1 MSGHSKWHNIKLR
14 KGKQDAIRG
23 KSFTRI
29 SKEIIMAAKNG
40 GGNPDANLSLR
51 MAIQKARD
59 NSMPNDTIKKAIQR
73 GTGEIEGANYDEIT
87 YEGYGPAG
95 VAVLVLTL
103 TDNRNRTVAELRSAF
118 TKNGGNLGESGCVG
132 WMFDIKGLIQIPS
145 DTTDEDTVME
155 LTMDA
160 GAEDIKT
167 EDGVIEVYTPTDAFA
182 AVRDAIEASDLT
194 MSSAELT
201 RIPQNTVTVSDAKE
215 AARVLRLMDALD
227 DIDDVQQVFANFD
240 IPDEIMQE
248 LG

>member
-182 AVRDAIEASDLT
+182 AVRDAIEASDLKMT
-194 MSSAELT
+194 SAELT